1 MRAST
6 RVTKSLR
13 GTRFSTTECYGR
25 PISMDSR
32 KKRRRRPLAPM
43 SAAWRGRLKGADFDE
58 LIGRRPRHDEL
69 RRRRPRHEL
78 GRRRPRRRPRQR
90 LRQ

>member
-13 GTRFSTTECYGR
+13 GTRLSTTECYGR
-25 PISMDSR
+25 PLSWR

-58 LIGRRPRHDEL
+58 L

>member
-13 GTRFSTTECYGR
+13 GTRLSTTACYGR
-25 PISMDSR
+25 PLSWR
-32 KKRRRRPLAPM
+32 KKRRRPLAPM

-69 RRRRPRHEL
+69 RRRRPR
-78 GRRRPRRRPRQR
+78 RRPRQRPRQR